1 MSGLTACLLPS
12 HCCTRYALYPYL
24 VEALPTDALAAELLL
39 EKAVIHALD
48 RQLCPPGLQVGLLRN
63 SQQNQVAM
71 LCGMLM

>member
-1 MSGLTACLLPS
+1 
-12 HCCTRYALYPYL
+12 